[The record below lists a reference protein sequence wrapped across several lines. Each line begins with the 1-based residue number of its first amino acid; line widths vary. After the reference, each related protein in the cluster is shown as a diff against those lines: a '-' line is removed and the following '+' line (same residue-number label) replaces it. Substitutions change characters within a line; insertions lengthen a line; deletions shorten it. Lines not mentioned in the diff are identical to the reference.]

1 MSSIKAVIF
10 DIGGVVLASP
20 LVALAAYEKEKGLPP
35 NYLNCMIVGHGPQGA
50 WQRFERGEIPL
61 SEFYESFTRE
71 LSDVEAGNQWFSLYC
86 RRKGIDCP
94 ALPKSLQID
103 GRELFGRMMRES
115 QRTDPIVQE
124 AIHRIRAAGKHKI
137 IALTNNYLMAEIP
150 VSELS
155 FLGWDAHGAV
165 SDQLKGLFDDFCE
178 SSVLGMRKPEP
189 EIYLLTCRRNG
200 IKPEEAVFLDD
211 LGINLKAAKDLG
223 IKTIRV
229 KIGESHKAIA
239 ELEAMLGLVL
249 QDRVDVQSKL

>member
-1 MSSIKAVIF
+1 
-10 DIGGVVLASP
+10 
-20 LVALAAYEKEKGLPP
+20 
-35 NYLNCMIVGHGPQGA
+35 
-50 WQRFERGEIPL
+50 
-61 SEFYESFTRE
+61 
-71 LSDVEAGNQWFSLYC
+71 
-86 RRKGIDCP
+86 
-94 ALPKSLQID
+94 
-103 GRELFGRMMRES
+103 MRES
-115 QRTDPIVQE
+115 QRADPVIQE

-155 FLGWDAHGAV
+155 FLGWDARGVV
-165 SDQLKGLFDDFCE
+165 SEQLKGLFDDFCE

-239 ELEAMLGLVL
+239 ELEAVLGLVL
-249 QDRVDVQSKL
+249 HDPKDRVDVQSKL